1 MSANTTGSS
10 DALEVNR
17 ASEAKAIV
25 AEGSGGADLD
35 QISDNDAPKSE
46 IDSVQSKIPHP
57 STTGLHSKTLTSETE
72 AAHLGGWVEHPDAAQ
87 NQGKK
92 ESQSNSTLPLLD
104 PDDLVT
110 PDVIEQQQPW
120 WMRVTPQIAVGS
132 TAVMGVLYIT
142 FSLFG
147 LWGTSA
153 SKPSR
158 VLATNDASGIEQ
170 QVSERI
176 KQLTAEN
183 ENLKKS
189 QIMGEGQPQQTPKPQ
204 AQKPSP
210 PTSVAPKPKIVYI
223 TKAPHPSYNSQPVA
237 YKPSPTVARARVIA
251 TAPKAPKLEP
261 MERVMAAAN
270 VGNYGENALP
280 SGDDSFSSS
289 GQTPAAANVTHSPT
303 DETTDSD
310 MSQWS
315 VGNSDASQQSVGNST
330 SSDEVNLASTEPD
343 KGSNTELTPINT
355 GEDNSANTQKD
366 KSFVSSSTSLV
377 VGTRSEGK
385 LETPIA
391 WSGQLQNPMQKFLVR
406 LSKPLKASDGTV
418 AFAKNSYLVAQ
429 VETATDS
436 GIVQMSAVAVLS
448 TVNGRTIEQPL
459 PKGAILI
466 LGKGGKPL
474 QAKSIGSDR
483 VGSNLGMALLSGA
496 ATAASVANGVT
507 SQSIY
512 SQGGTFTSS
521 TKTDDPN
528 YVAGFGQGIT
538 TSLASQMQ
546 QRSQQMQQR
555 LNSAPS
561 VFAINQGTSV
571 QIFVNS
577 TVSL

>member
-1 MSANTTGSS
+1 MSANTTTGSS

-25 AEGSGGADLD
+25 AEGSGGAEVEK
-35 QISDNDAPKSE
+35 ISDIDAPKSE
-46 IDSVQSKIPHP
+46 IDSVQPEIPDATTTALHP
-57 STTGLHSKTLTSETE
+57 KTLTTETE
-72 AAHLGGWVEHPDAAQ
+72 AAHLGGWVEQADAAQ

-92 ESQSNSTLPLLD
+92 GSQSNSTLPLLD

-120 WMRVTPQIAVGS
+120 WMRVTPQIAVAS

-147 LWGTSA
+147 LWGTTA
-153 SKPSR
+153 SKPSQKL
-158 VLATNDASGIEQ
+158 VTNDASGIEQ

-189 QIMGEGQPQQTPKPQ
+189 QIMGERQSKQTPKPQ
-204 AQKPSP
+204 AQKPSLAR
-210 PTSVAPKPKIVYI
+210 SVAPKPKIVYI
-223 TKAPHPSYNSQPVA
+223 TKAPHSSYNHRPVA
-237 YKPSPTVARARVIA
+237 YKPNPTVATRVIA
-251 TAPKAPKLEP
+251 TAPTPKLEP

-343 KGSNTELTPINT
+343 KGSDIELTPINT

-366 KSFVSSSTSLV
+366 KGFVSSSTSLV

-418 AFAKNSYLVAQ
+418 AFPKNSYLVAQ
-429 VETATDS
+429 VETATDG

-474 QAKSIGSDR
+474 QASSIGSDR
-483 VGSNLGMALLSGA
+483 IGSNLGMALLSGA

-561 VFAINQGTSV
+561 VFAINQGTSA

>member
-1 MSANTTGSS
+1 MSANTTTGSS

-17 ASEAKAIV
+17 AFEAEAIV
-25 AEGSGGADLD
+25 AEGDGGAEAEK
-35 QISDNDAPKSE
+35 ISDIDAPKSE
-46 IDSVQSKIPHP
+46 IDSVQPEIPDATTTALHP
-57 STTGLHSKTLTSETE
+57 KTLTTETE
-72 AAHLGGWVEHPDAAQ
+72 AAHLGGWDEQADAAQ
-87 NQGKK
+87 NQGKPG
-92 ESQSNSTLPLLD
+92 SQSNSALPLLD

-110 PDVIEQQQPW
+110 PDAVEQQQPW
-120 WMRVTPQIAVGS
+120 WMRITPQVAVAS
-132 TAVMGVLYIT
+132 TAVMGVLYVT

-147 LWGTSA
+147 LWGTTA
-153 SKPSR
+153 SKPASN
-158 VLATNDASGIEQ
+158 LATNDASGIEQ

-189 QIMGEGQPQQTPKPQ
+189 QIMGEGQPQPSPKPQ
-204 AQKPSP
+204 AQKLSLAR
-210 PTSVAPKPKIVYI
+210 SVAPKPKIVYI
-223 TKAPHPSYNSQPVA
+223 TKAPHTRYNSQPVA
-237 YKPSPTVARARVIA
+237 YKPSPTVATRVIA
-251 TAPKAPKLEP
+251 TAPTPKLEPLLEP

-270 VGNYGENALP
+270 VGSYGENALP
-280 SGDDSFSSS
+280 LGDDSLSSS
-289 GQTPAAANVTHSPT
+289 GDTPAAANVTHPPT
-303 DETTDSD
+303 DETTDSNA
-310 MSQWS
+310 SQWS
-315 VGNSDASQQSVGNST
+315 VDNST
-330 SSDEVNLASTEPD
+330 SPSQSVTVASTEPD
-343 KGSNTELTPINT
+343 KGSDIELTPINT
-355 GEDNSANTQKD
+355 SVDSSANTQKD
-366 KSFVSSSTSLV
+366 KGFVSSSTSLI

-406 LSKPLKASDGTV
+406 LSKPLKASDGRV
-418 AFAKNSYLVAQ
+418 AFPKNSYLVAQ
-429 VETATDS
+429 VETATDG
-436 GIVQMSAVAVLS
+436 GIIQMSAVAVLT
-448 TVNGRTIEQPL
+448 TVNGRTIEQRL

-474 QAKSIGSDR
+474 QASSIGSFS

-496 ATAASVANGVT
+496 ATAASIANGVA

-546 QRSQQMQQR
+546 QRSQQMQSR

-577 TVSL
+577 TVPL

>member
-1 MSANTTGSS
+1 MSANTTTGSS

-17 ASEAKAIV
+17 ASDAKAIV
-25 AEGSGGADLD
+25 AEGSGGAELD
-35 QISDNDAPKSE
+35 QISDIDAPKSE

-57 STTGLHSKTLTSETE
+57 STTGLHPKTLTSETE

-87 NQGKK
+87 NQGKA

-120 WMRVTPQIAVGS
+120 WMRVTPQIAVAS
-132 TAVMGVLYIT
+132 TGVMGVLYVT

-147 LWGTSA
+147 LWVTSA
-153 SKPSR
+153 SKPSQKL
-158 VLATNDASGIEQ
+158 VTNDASGIEQ

-189 QIMGEGQPQQTPKPQ
+189 QIMGDGQPQPSPKPQ
-204 AQKPSP
+204 AQKPSLA
-210 PTSVAPKPKIVYI
+210 TSVAPKPKIVYI
-223 TKAPHPSYNSQPVA
+223 TKAPHPSYNPQPVA

-261 MERVMAAAN
+261 LLEPMERVMAAAN
-270 VGNYGENALP
+270 VGSYGENAS

-289 GQTPAAANVTHSPT
+289 GKTPAAANVTRPST
-303 DETTDSD
+303 DEITNLYA
-310 MSQWS
+310 SQWS
-315 VGNSDASQQSVGNST
+315 VGNNTSPSQSVT
-330 SSDEVNLASTEPD
+330 LASTEPD
-343 KGSNTELTPINT
+343 KGSDIELTPINT
-355 GEDNSANTQKD
+355 SLDNSTNTGKD
-366 KSFVSSSTSLV
+366 KSFVSSLV

-429 VETATDS
+429 VETATDG

-459 PKGAILI
+459 PSGAILI

-474 QAKSIGSDR
+474 QASSIGSFR
-483 VGSNLGMALLSGA
+483 VGSNLGQALLSGA
-496 ATAASVANGVT
+496 ATAASVANGVA

-521 TKTDDPN
+521 TKTNDPN

-546 QRSQQMQQR
+546 QRSQQIQQR

>member
-1 MSANTTGSS
+1 MSANITTGSS

-25 AEGSGGADLD
+25 AEGSGGAEVEK
-35 QISDNDAPKSE
+35 ISDIDAPKSE
-46 IDSVQSKIPHP
+46 IDSVQPEIPDATTTALHP
-57 STTGLHSKTLTSETE
+57 KTLTSETE
-72 AAHLGGWVEHPDAAQ
+72 AAHLGGWVEQADAAQ
-87 NQGKK
+87 NQGKPG
-92 ESQSNSTLPLLD
+92 SQSNSTLPLLD

-120 WMRVTPQIAVGS
+120 WMRVTPQIAVAS

-147 LWGTSA
+147 LWGTTA
-153 SKPSR
+153 SKPSQKL
-158 VLATNDASGIEQ
+158 VTNDASGIEQ

-189 QIMGEGQPQQTPKPQ
+189 QIMGEGQSKQTPKPQ
-204 AQKPSP
+204 AQKPSLAR
-210 PTSVAPKPKIVYI
+210 SVAPKPKIVYI
-223 TKAPHPSYNSQPVA
+223 TKTPHSSYNPQPVA
-237 YKPSPTVARARVIA
+237 YKPNPTVATRVIA
-251 TAPKAPKLEP
+251 TAPKPKLEP

-289 GQTPAAANVTHSPT
+289 GQTPAAANVTRPST
-303 DETTDSD
+303 DEITNLYA
-310 MSQWS
+310 SQWS
-315 VGNSDASQQSVGNST
+315 VGNSTSPSQSVT
-330 SSDEVNLASTEPD
+330 LASTEPD
-343 KGSNTELTPINT
+343 KGSDIELTPINT
-355 GEDNSANTQKD
+355 SVDNSANTQKD
-366 KSFVSSSTSLV
+366 KGFVSSSTSLV

-418 AFAKNSYLVAQ
+418 AFPKNSYLVAQ
-429 VETATDS
+429 VETATDG

-474 QAKSIGSDR
+474 QASSIGSDQM
-483 VGSNLGMALLSGA
+483 GNNLGMALLSGA

-546 QRSQQMQQR
+546 QRSQQMQSR

-561 VFAINQGTSV
+561 VFALNQGTSV